1 VKTVWVFSFL
11 GKNISVNLKTDIDKN
26 RITCAIREMLRVF
39 LK

>member
-26 RITCAIREMLRVF
+26 RITRAIREM
-39 LK
+39 